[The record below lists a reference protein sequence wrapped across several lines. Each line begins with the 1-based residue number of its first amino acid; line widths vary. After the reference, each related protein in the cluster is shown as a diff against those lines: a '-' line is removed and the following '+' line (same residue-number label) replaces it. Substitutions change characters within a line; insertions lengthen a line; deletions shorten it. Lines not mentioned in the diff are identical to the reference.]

1 MTSSSLRL
9 LASVAS
15 TSLILALA
23 AGSAAAQSNA
33 TAQGQQSVVLDTIVV
48 EGQGGQAAAPLVDGP
63 TTTTTTRQ
71 ELDRQQVQDLS
82 DLANRVEAGI
92 GFNRTTNSVNIRGL
106 EGVRVLT
113 TIDGIRIPYLLDATR
128 GATGGGNAF
137 DFDALSTLDLLRGTS
152 GASTLGSGALGGALA
167 LRTLDP
173 KDLIRAHSNFGALAK
188 LGYDSTDRAFFAS
201 AAGAAR
207 AGNTYALIQG
217 SYRKGHETVS
227 KGTVDALGATR
238 TKPNPEDF
246 KQYSFLAKVHHYVDN
261 VHRFG
266 ITGEFFK
273 RNEDIDSRTSQSLT
287 GQYRFRQYF
296 SGEDV
301 ERKRVSLS
309 YDYNLPGGWL
319 DRVSAVAYWQD
330 IKRNSTVDSI
340 RSTSLIGP
348 YLRDNETSEKTWGLN
363 AFGEKEF
370 QTGPLSHKLTFGGE
384 LRISQFEQYS
394 AGVDACRR
402 PYTGA
407 FTACNNLHTNQA
419 DTPKVDGKAIG
430 LYVHDEIALLDRR
443 LRITPGLRFD
453 WYEEKPQYTA
463 EFARNPNF
471 TGMPKSSSD
480 QAVSPRVRIE
490 YDIVPKLTAFAQ
502 WSMGFRAP
510 TAGEL
515 YGQFGAVGTYLRRG
529 NPDLKPETSNGI
541 DIGLK
546 YGDRDLGGSLTY
558 FNTGYRNFIDTVIV
572 EPNTTPGTLYPQGG
586 ITQTQNLAR
595 VRIEGFE
602 ANAHW
607 RFHENWT
614 VRGSFSYMRGQ
625 NQVTKAFIDTIPPV
639 QGIVAVAYN
648 AGNVWGGELSA
659 KLAGAR
665 DDVNQG
671 FKAPGYAVFNA
682 SAWWRP
688 MPDLELNVGVYNI
701 FDRKYF
707 DALTIPLARAQAR
720 DYYSEP
726 GRTVKATLKYQF

>member
-1 MTSSSLRL
+1 MMSSSTRL

-15 TSLILALA
+15 AALASALA
-23 AGSAAAQSNA
+23 AGPAVAQSSA
-33 TAQGQQSVVLDTIVV
+33 PLSAPVVLDTIVV
-48 EGQGGQAAAPLVDGP
+48 EGQGAPAAAPLVDGP
-63 TTTTTTRQ
+63 TTTTTTRS

-82 DLANRVEAGI
+82 DFANRVEAGI
-92 GFNRTTNSVNIRGL
+92 GFNRGTNSINIRGL
-106 EGVRVLT
+106 EGTRVLT
-113 TIDGIRIPYLLDATR
+113 TIDGIRIPYLQDATR

-137 DFDALSTLDLLRGTS
+137 DFDALSTLDLLRGNS
-152 GASTLGSGALGGALA
+152 GGATLGSGALGGVLA

-188 LGYDSTDRAFFAS
+188 LGYDSTDRAWFTS

-217 SYRKGHETVS
+217 SYRRGHETDS
-227 KGTVDALGATR
+227 RGSIKDFGAAR
-238 TKPNPEDF
+238 TAPNPEDF
-246 KQYSFLAKVHHYVDN
+246 RQYSFLAKVHHYVDD

-266 ITGEFFK
+266 ITGEFF
-273 RNEDIDSRTSQSLT
+273 RRSEDIDARTSQSLT

-309 YDYNLPGGWL
+309 YDYALPGGWL

-330 IKRNSTVDSI
+330 VKRNSTIDSI

-348 YLRDNETSEKTWGLN
+348 YLRDNEYREQHWGLN
-363 AFGEKEF
+363 AYGVKEF
-370 QTGPLSHKLTFGGE
+370 QTGPLAHTLTFGTD
-384 LRISQFEQYS
+384 LRISRADQYS
-394 AGVDACRR
+394 SGVDNCRR

-407 FTACNNLHTNQA
+407 FAVCNNLHTNQA

-430 LYVHDEIALLDRR
+430 VYVQDEIALLDSR

-453 WYEEKPQYTA
+453 WYEEKPQLTPEY
-463 EFARNPNF
+463 ARNPTF
-471 TGMPKSSSD
+471 AGLPPASSD
-480 QAVSPRVRIE
+480 QALSPRVRLE
-490 YDIVPKLTAFAQ
+490 YDLVPKLTAFAQ

-510 TAGEL
+510 TPGEL
-515 YGQFGAVGTYLRRG
+515 YGQFGAVGTYLRIG
-529 NPDLKPETSNGI
+529 NPLLKPERSNGV

-546 YGDRDLGGSLTY
+546 YGDRDLGGSVTY
-558 FNTGYRNFIDTVIV
+558 FNTGYRDFIDTVV
-572 EPNTTPGTLYPQGG
+572 LAPPGGLYPQGG
-586 ITQTQNLAR
+586 ITGVQNLAR
-595 VRIEGFE
+595 VRIEGVE

-614 VRGSFSYMRGQ
+614 VRGSFAAIRGQ
-625 NQVTKAFIDTIPPV
+625 NQITKAFIDTIPPV
-639 QGIVAVAYN
+639 QGIVAIAYN
-648 AGNVWGGELSA
+648 AGSIWGGELSA
-659 KLAGAR
+659 KLAAPR

-671 FKAPGYAVFNA
+671 FRAPGYAVFNA

-688 MPDLELNVGVYNI
+688 TQDLELNVGVYNI

-707 DALTIPLARAQAR
+707 DALTIPLARTQAR